1 MKALVVYYSFEGDTK
16 LIGDTIAEELGADI
30 LELKLVK
37 EVTSKDYMK
46 YYLGEKQVLMKTT
59 PLLKEYEINLDNY
72 ETIIIGTPIWSGTY
86 APAIRS
92 FLEQEEI
99 KDKMIGLFYSFTVKA
114 GLIAENFARDL
125 KGNCIIAKIGFKD
138 PLKYKPEMAIKRAK
152 RWAQDMKAEYIT
164 K

>member
-16 LIGDTIAEELGADI
+16 LIGDAIAEELGADI

-37 EVTSKDYMK
+37 EVQSKEYMK

-59 PLLKEYEINLDNY
+59 PLLKDYEFNMDDY

-92 FLEQEEI
+92 FLEQEKL
-99 KDKMIGLFYSFTVKA
+99 KDKLIGIFYSFTVKP
-114 GLIAENFARDL
+114 GLIAQHFTNDL

-138 PLKYKPEMAIKRAK
+138 ALKYKPELAITRAK
-152 RWAQDMKAEYIT
+152 KWAQGIKSEYIT